1 MAKANPSEPTTAAR
15 WLLLAAAFVLGYAAA
30 LTASVW
36 SEGHA
41 WLRWGHWTAV
51 IVWGLSVALFHTA
64 VRQAAPR
71 APSYLPA
78 IAYGLA
84 GWGVLTVWA
93 LSPMFGL
100 RQTLWL
106 LLDTAAA
113 ALLLRAAHTWQAP
126 DPRWVTRA
134 LAGGLLLLGLTI
146 PWGTTPLGYGPR
158 LWLGCCGLYFQPS
171 EVYKLLLILS
181 LGVWAAHPTHR
192 NLAIATA
199 STALA
204 VAILGWQH
212 DFGTAGFLVYL
223 FIALY
228 YAISGDR
235 RPLLAALL
243 ILPLSAYAGYRWIP
257 IVRLRAEAWLAP
269 WQAQHTHGY
278 QIIQGLLALHR
289 GGLWGTGLQAPV
301 LTPLAHSDFIFTAI
315 GQMWGWLA
323 TASIIGLMA
332 WLTHSAFRV
341 ANRLTGFGRAVA
353 LGIGLY
359 YGGQSLL
366 ILGGNL
372 RWLPLTGV
380 AFPFLA
386 YGGSALL
393 SNLLALAFLLHLAQ
407 QAAEQPQTPAPNL
420 QRAAR
425 HLETALGLGFLIS
438 LIAATYWT
446 FLWRPPSG

>member
-1 MAKANPSEPTTAAR
+1 
-15 WLLLAAAFVLGYAAA
+15 
-30 LTASVW
+30 
-36 SEGHA
+36 
-41 WLRWGHWTAV
+41 
-51 IVWGLSVALFHTA
+51 
-64 VRQAAPR
+64 
-71 APSYLPA
+71 
-78 IAYGLA
+78 
-84 GWGVLTVWA
+84 
-93 LSPMFGL
+93 MFGL

-113 ALLLRAAHTWQAP
+113 ALLLRAAHPWQAP
-126 DPRWVTRA
+126 EPRWVPHA
-134 LAGGLLLLGLTI
+134 LAGGLLLLGFTI

-171 EVYKLLLILS
+171 EIYKLLLILS
-181 LGVWAAHPTHR
+181 LGVWAARATPH

-204 VAILGWQH
+204 IAILGWQH
-212 DFGTAGFLVYL
+212 DFGTAAFLVYL
-223 FIALY
+223 FITLY

-235 RPLLAALL
+235 RPLIATLL

-257 IVRLRAEAWLAP
+257 IIRLRTEAWLAP

-278 QIIQGLLALHR
+278 QIIQGLLALSR
-289 GGLWGTGLQAPV
+289 GGLWGAGLQMPV

-323 TASIIGLMA
+323 TASIIVLMA
-332 WLTHSAFRV
+332 LLTHSAFRV

-393 SNLLALAFLLHLAQ
+393 SNLLALSCLLQLAQ
-407 QAAEQPQTPAPNL
+407 QAAERPQTPAPHL
-420 QRAAR
+420 QRAA
-425 HLETALGLGFLIS
+425 HNLDTALKIGFLIS
-438 LIAATYWT
+438 LIATTYWT
-446 FLWRPPSG
+446 FLWRPPSS